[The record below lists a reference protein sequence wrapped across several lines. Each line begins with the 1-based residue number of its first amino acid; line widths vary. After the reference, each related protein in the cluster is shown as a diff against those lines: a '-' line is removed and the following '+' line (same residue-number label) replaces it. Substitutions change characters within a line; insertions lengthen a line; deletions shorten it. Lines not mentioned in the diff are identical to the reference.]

1 VLKILKLFGKE
12 RCVRSAPTAGQRQ
25 IHFSLSQE
33 EVLRRHTFSASG
45 NEPCAQ
51 DAEVPRSKSC
61 SSAPAA
67 KKLETPDLSKLQVKS
82 SLVVLG
88 EDLETGLVV
97 IGRSAALQRKQPESD
112 CEATEQET
120 ETKLLLGRDDS
131 DEGEP
136 KVCSPPP
143 PPSFRN

>member
-1 VLKILKLFGKE
+1 VLE
-12 RCVRSAPTAGQRQ
+12 EDSNE
-25 IHFSLSQE
+25 LSQE

-51 DAEVPRSKSC
+51 GAEVPRSKSC

-67 KKLETPDLSKLQVKS
+67 KKTESPDPAKLQVKS

-97 IGRSAALQRKQPESD
+97 IGRSAALQRKQAREG
-112 CEATEQET
+112 ET
-120 ETKLLLGRDDS
+120 ETKLILERDDS
-131 DEGEP
+131 DEVEP